1 MNYIYD
7 ILINFQ
13 EYFYENFEWNID
25 DNITHIRK
33 MPLFRVNKKDLLNFY
48 NKKIKFE
55 KEFLNK
61 IFNKTEIFL
70 NKKILHVNYACLLSD
85 GCEVIAVKIDS
96 NGLLK
101 YGSKLLID
109 ESEEVIEYTSSITE
123 TKIDYEILSKRDTLT
138 FKTRKEQEMLNFT
151 NEQLDKIDIKKDADK
166 IEYLY
171 YECFR
176 KKCLDIKKAVFSLK
190 EAIND
195 EQSTIFLQIY
205 CFFMMTISK

>member
-7 ILINFQ
+7 ILVNFQ
-13 EYFYENFEWNID
+13 ECFYENFEWNID

-33 MPLFRVNKKDLLNFY
+33 IPIFKVDKKDLLNFY

-55 KEFLNK
+55 KEFLSK
-61 IFNKTEIFL
+61 IFNKTEIFM
-70 NKKILHVNYACLLSD
+70 NKKILHINYACLLSD
-85 GCEVIAVKIDS
+85 GYEAIVVKITS

-109 ESEEVIEYTSSITE
+109 EFEEVIEYTNSMIE
-123 TKIDYEILSKRDTLT
+123 TNINYEILSEKDKIS
-138 FKTRKEQEMLNFT
+138 FKTRKEQEILNFI
-151 NEQLDKIDIKKDADK
+151 NEQLDKIDVKKESDK

-171 YECFR
+171 YECFG
-176 KKCLDIKKAVFSLK
+176 KKCLDSKKAIFSLK
-190 EAIND
+190 NAIND
-195 EQSTIFLQIY
+195 EQTSIFLQIY